1 MSDTQ
6 TTSKTPSHYAYHVR
20 DGKDSK
26 GYFTKVG
33 AAWPHKDG
41 RGFSLQL
48 DMVPL
53 DGRVSLRTVDE
64 KKD

>member
-20 DGKDSK
+20 QREGKS
-26 GYFTKVG
+26 GFFTKIG
-33 AAWPHKDG
+33 AAWPHHDG
-41 RGFSLQL
+41 KGYSIQL

-53 DGRVSLRTVDE
+53 DGFLSLRTVE
-64 KKD
+64 ESKD